1 MNKLALIA
9 VAGIAGSASAAV
21 FSGGSTGAIAD
32 NTPAGTSYT
41 LNVADSGNIISM
53 NSFDLDINHTWVG
66 DLIVTLEHNG
76 TTVTLLDRPGVPEGS
91 TVGNGADLA
100 GVYSFVDGGSAWDQT
115 PGSMPGV
122 TVTPGAWGL
131 DNADGSS
138 LADFVGMDV
147 NGTWTLTISDNA
159 NLDTGAVNAWS
170 FDADIPAPGAAAL
183 FGLGG
188 LAAARRRR

>member
-9 VAGIAGSASAAV
+9 VAGIASAASADV

-32 NTPAGTSYT
+32 NVPAGTSYT
-41 LNVADSGNIISM
+41 LNVAGSGTIVSM

-66 DLIVTLEHNG
+66 DLIITLEHNG
-76 TTVTLLDRPGVPEGS
+76 TSVTLLDRPGVPQTG
-91 TVGNGADLA
+91 VGNGSDLA
-100 GVYSFVDGGSAWDQT
+100 GVYSFQDGGAAWSEAT
-115 PGSMPGV
+115 GSQAGV
-122 TVTPGAWGL
+122 TVAPGVWGL
-131 DNADGSS
+131 NNTDGTS
-138 LADFVGMDV
+138 LADFVGQDV

-159 NLDTGAVNAWS
+159 GLDLGTVNAWS
-170 FDADIPAPGAAAL
+170 FDATIPAPGAAAL